1 MSVKISTNGVTIMSI
16 KTEVETPYIPD
27 TKNSFR
33 YFLLPTLLKHI
44 QEITDEI
51 CFFECNGKENPNCK
65 NCQIQQIKNLIEKYP
80 PQAPAQGPKKKADP
94 R

>member
-1 MSVKISTNGVTIMSI
+1 MSIKISTDGSTIINI

-27 TKNSFR
+27 TKHCFR

-44 QEITDEI
+44 QEIADEI

-80 PQAPAQGPKKKADP
+80 PQAPAQGPEKKADP
-94 R
+94 Q